1 MPLTKRIIPCLDVK
15 DGKVVKGTAFVNLRD
30 MGDPVA
36 LAARYAAQGADELLF
51 LDITATIQERKIF
64 LSLIKE
70 VARQV
75 NIPFTVGGGIS
86 SEVDAYNLLSAGADK
101 ISVNSAAVK
110 EPALV
115 SKLAKRFGS
124 QCVVLATDAGMQ
136 ADGSWQV
143 YVNGGRKN
151 TGISALCWVEQAV
164 QMGAGEILLTSIN
177 NDGGR
182 KGFAL
187 SLLQEVSARVQVPV
201 IASGGAGSLQH
212 FADVFEQTGAD
223 AALAAGI
230 FHEESIT
237 IPQVKQYL
245 YEQKIPVRL

>member
-1 MPLTKRIIPCLDVK
+1 
-15 DGKVVKGTAFVNLRD
+15 
-30 MGDPVA
+30 
-36 LAARYAAQGADELLF
+36 
-51 LDITATIQERKIF
+51 

-86 SEVDAYNLLSAGADK
+86 SEADAYNLLSAGADK

-110 EPALV
+110 DPALV
-115 SKLAKRFGS
+115 SRLAKRFGS

-136 ADGSWQV
+136 PDGGWQV

-151 TGISALCWVEQAV
+151 TGISALCWIEQAV

-187 SLLQEVSARVQVPV
+187 SLLQAVTASVQVPI

-245 YEQKIPVRL
+245 NEQNIPVRL

>member
-86 SEVDAYNLLSAGADK
+86 SEADAYNLLSAGADK

-110 EPALV
+110 DPALV
-115 SKLAKRFGS
+115 SRLAKRFGS

-136 ADGSWQV
+136 PDGNWQV
-143 YVNGGRKN
+143 YVHGGRKN
-151 TGISALCWVEQAV
+151 TGISAVCWIEQAV
-164 QMGAGEILLTSIN
+164 QMGAGEVLLTSIN

-187 SLLQEVSARVQVPV
+187 SLLQAVTTRVQVPV
-201 IASGGAGSLQH
+201 IASGGAGNLQH

-245 YEQKIPVRL
+245 NEQNIPVRL

>member
-64 LSLIKE
+64 LSLIKS

-86 SEVDAYNLLSAGADK
+86 SEADAYNLLSAGADK

-124 QCVVLATDAGMQ
+124 QCVVLAADAGMQ
-136 ADGSWQV
+136 ADGNWQV

-151 TGISALCWVEQAV
+151 TGISVLCWIEQAV

-187 SLLQEVSARVQVPV
+187 SLLQEVTARVQVPV

-245 YEQKIPVRL
+245 YKQKIPVRL

>member
-86 SEVDAYNLLSAGADK
+86 SEADAYNLLSAGADK

-164 QMGAGEILLTSIN
+164 QMGAGEVLLTSIN

-187 SLLQEVSARVQVPV
+187 SLLQEVTARVQVPV

>member
-86 SEVDAYNLLSAGADK
+86 SEADAYNLLSAGADK

-187 SLLQEVSARVQVPV
+187 SLLQEVTARVQVPV

>member
-86 SEVDAYNLLSAGADK
+86 SEADAYNLLSAGADK

-110 EPALV
+110 DPALV
-115 SKLAKRFGS
+115 SRLAKRFGS

-136 ADGSWQV
+136 PDGNWQV

-151 TGISALCWVEQAV
+151 TGISALCWIEQAV
-164 QMGAGEILLTSIN
+164 QMGAGEVLLTSIN

-187 SLLQEVSARVQVPV
+187 SLLQAVTARVQVPV

-245 YEQKIPVRL
+245 NEQNIPVRL

>member
-15 DGKVVKGTAFVNLRD
+15 DGKVVKGTAFINLRD

-86 SEVDAYNLLSAGADK
+86 SEADAYNLLSAGADK

-110 EPALV
+110 DPVLV
-115 SKLAKRFGS
+115 SRLARRFGS

-136 ADGSWQV
+136 PDGNWQV

-151 TGISALCWVEQAV
+151 TGINALCWIEQAV
-164 QMGAGEILLTSIN
+164 QMGAGEVLLTSIN

-187 SLLQEVSARVQVPV
+187 SLLQAVTDRVQVPV

-245 YEQKIPVRL
+245 NEQNIPVRL